1 MISESLLTL
10 MLPLGYRLNMA
21 RFIPERMVR
30 ISYRLTLP
38 LLENKMKKSIPD
50 WLVLAMWRALL
61 GEIYPSIRAI
71 AVKFDE
77 DSCLLIR
84 YYLDREPIEMDEESL
99 EVVATNV
106 SASTGPQLVARIEID
121 CQFTRVPFGAL
132 DALDCFI
139 YCRREYDL

>member
-1 MISESLLTL
+1 
-10 MLPLGYRLNMA
+10 
-21 RFIPERMVR
+21 
-30 ISYRLTLP
+30 
-38 LLENKMKKSIPD
+38 MKKPVPD
-50 WLVLAMWRALL
+50 WLVLAVWRALL

-106 SASTGPQLVARIEID
+106 SASTGQQLVARIEID
-121 CQFTRVPFGAL
+121 CQFARVPFGAL

>member
-1 MISESLLTL
+1 
-10 MLPLGYRLNMA
+10 
-21 RFIPERMVR
+21 
-30 ISYRLTLP
+30 
-38 LLENKMKKSIPD
+38 MKKPVPD

-71 AVKFDE
+71 AVRFDE

-106 SASTGPQLVARIEID
+106 SASTGQQLVARIEID